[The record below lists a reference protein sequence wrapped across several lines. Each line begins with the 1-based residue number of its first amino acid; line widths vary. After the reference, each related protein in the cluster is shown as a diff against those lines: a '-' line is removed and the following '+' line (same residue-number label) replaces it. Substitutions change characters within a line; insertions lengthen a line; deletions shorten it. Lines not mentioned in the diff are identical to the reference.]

1 MVDKAGLRLPNTN
14 LNQAKLKVILQQ
26 LKKADREKDVNSAR
40 YNWFSYVGMILY
52 SKYKVNNH

>member
-52 SKYKVNNH
+52 S